1 MYDSIRISDIYSKSF
16 AKFLAAFFGTVIHC
30 WRYWAA
36 RVADVTQAFQV
47 DTRRRLARNGDL
59 MGMLA

>member
-1 MYDSIRISDIYSKSF
+1 MIPLEFQTFTLSHLPSF
-16 AKFLAAFFGTVIHC
+16 LQLFFGTVIHC